1 MSRSQVLIIEKDT
14 SEKNHYLNEFKKHK
28 LSNTVFFTADSNE
41 ALKYIQF
48 EEKEKDFEGLPQLIL
63 LKLSREGME
72 FVRKVRTDIR
82 YRTIKIYY
90 IIEKDTNQNIDRNF
104 LFEHKISGIIRKP
117 LTFKAIDNL
126 SYLDSFSLY
135 LDLLK
140 MQPFKV

>member
-1 MSRSQVLIIEKDT
+1 MLRSQVLIIEKDPL
-14 SEKNHYLNEFKKHK
+14 EKDHYINEFRRHK
-28 LSNTVFFTADSNE
+28 LSNTVLFKPDTYE
-41 ALKYIQF
+41 ALKHLQF
-48 EEKEKDFEGLPQLIL
+48 EDKQKDFEGSPQIIL
-63 LKLSREGME
+63 LYLSKEGIE
-72 FVRKVRTDIR
+72 FVRKLRTDIR

-90 IIEKDTNQNIDRNF
+90 IIEKDTAQVVDRTF

-117 LTFKAIDNL
+117 ITFKAIDNI